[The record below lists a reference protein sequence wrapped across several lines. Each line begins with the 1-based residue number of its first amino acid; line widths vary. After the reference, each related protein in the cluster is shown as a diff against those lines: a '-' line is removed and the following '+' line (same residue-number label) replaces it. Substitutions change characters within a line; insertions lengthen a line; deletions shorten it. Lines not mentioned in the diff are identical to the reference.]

1 MHQFFDAGGLSVE
14 NHFENQKARITQSAV
29 STQLTKCCGIG
40 ELPNPSLDRADR
52 GCRWFAHTLPSWWLS
67 LSSLC
72 SMLPMHRFG
81 LISHVVSAFARKP
94 VFGSLGMVYAMASI
108 GVLGLIVWA
117 HHMFTVGL
125 DVETRA
131 YFTAATM
138 IIAVPTGMKLFSWMA
153 TMWGGRLFLSV
164 PMLCAVCFLFLF
176 TVGGLTGVVLANSGL
191 AMGLHDTYFV
201 VAHFHYVLSMGAV
214 VAIDGTLCSYFV
226 RGRAA
231 SALKVPFIAGTD
243 HPIRPGPCQL
253 LAAASLGLATPPQAC
268 RGLPPVLRH
277 RCGCGLQLHPTIPAG
292 TLHLLDHLYSSDLAK
307 EMAFVNQSK
316 RDGHPL
322 SPLCH

>member
-1 MHQFFDAGGLSVE
+1 MLYMHLFWFFGHPEVYIL
-14 NHFENQKARITQSAV
+14 I
-29 STQLTKCCGIG
+29 
-40 ELPNPSLDRADR
+40 LP
-52 GCRWFAHTLPSWWLS
+52 G
-67 LSSLC
+67 
-72 SMLPMHRFG
+72 FG

-153 TMWGGRLFLSV
+153 TMWGGRLILSV

-214 VAIDGTLCSYFV
+214 VAIY
-226 RGRAA
+226 
-231 SALKVPFIAGTD
+231 AGFYNWIL
-243 HPIRPGPCQL
+243 HSQL
-253 LAAASLGLATPPQAC
+253 
-268 RGLPPVLRH
+268 
-277 RCGCGLQLHPTIPAG
+277 G
-292 TLHLLDHLYSSDLAK
+292 TLHLVSGILGHGRASIGGSDYPFRTFGLPTSTFFFPCGPTWPVLVCS
-307 EMAFVNQSK
+307 ELRHS
-316 RDGHPL
+316 RRLWP
-322 SPLCH
+322 P